1 MWFNVLYF
9 SFILLNDLIT
19 LLFVVMT
26 DSSLK
31 PVSCL
36 SHGLASFGEQSQ
48 AVCSTKLR
56 DSIVG
61 NTNTSSLQQIRQ
73 EKTPKMLFSLQP
85 RVYPT
90 ATKSGAS
97 QGTSRA
103 QKQMPQAHLPPKRVF
118 ECLDKGSHG
127 KGIVKEPELLQDS
140 DDDDSD
146 SEGILLSIASLD
158 KLFFIIFVIM
168 YGSCCF
174 LCFICSFEML
184 SFYFFS
190 SSLSYLF

>member
-1 MWFNVLYF
+1 MCGFNVLNF
-9 SFILLNDLIT
+9 SSVLLNDLIP
-19 LLFVVMT
+19 LLFVVMI

-31 PVSCL
+31 PAPCL
-36 SHGLASFGEQSQ
+36 LHGLASLGEQSQ
-48 AVCSTKLR
+48 AVCSTKLH
-56 DSIVG
+56 DSVVG
-61 NTNTSSLQQIRQ
+61 DTNTSSLQQIRQ
-73 EKTPKMLFSLQP
+73 EKTPKMLFSPQP

-97 QGTSRA
+97 QGTSGV
-103 QKQMPQAHLPPKRVF
+103 QKRTPQAHLPPERVF
-118 ECLDKGSHG
+118 ECLDMGSRG
-127 KGIVKEPELLQDS
+127 KGTVKELELLQDS

-146 SEGILLSIASLD
+146 SEGRRLSIAGLD

-184 SFYFFS
+184 SSHFFW
-190 SSLSYLF
+190 SSLSD